1 MQKAAPIF
9 VPSVKPKA
17 KRHCLSCGKPLTPRL
32 RRYCNMSCPQYL
44 LASLNR
50 RTGLLQTL
58 SIRYGT
64 FYFSDFLVVMDLL
77 PYDSDQIYSYML
89 PRSAG
94 HKPVE
99 DFCELSNI
107 LGTLWWNEK
116 NRTKKR
122 YLASREVLSRGR
134 KLEAP
139 INSVMPA
146 SLTVPSVRS
155 SNLITLELQ
164 PDDLAPTTIE
174 QSIRNAY
181 RRQAK
186 KHHPDLGAVRKPSSR
201 SRRLTKSCA
210 SGQSTRPSSESGAFR
225 TNGFMRAP
233 ATAGSNPSYCDE
245 NNLSTAGPR
254 HRLSFGS
261 LRWSG
266 ETGSVWASI
275 LAALFPATQ

>member
-1 MQKAAPIF
+1 MQKTAPIF

-17 KRHCLSCGKPLTPRL
+17 KRHCLSCGKPLPPRL

-164 PDDLAPTTIE
+164 PDDLAPTAIE

-186 KHHPDLGAVRKPSSR
+186 KHHPDLGGRPETFIKIQEAYEKLRLWAKHPTFLRKRGFPDKWLYEGASNR
-201 SRRLTKSCA
+201 WIKPIVPRRK
-210 SGQSTRPSSESGAFR
+210 
-225 TNGFMRAP
+225 
-233 ATAGSNPSYCDE
+233 
-245 NNLSTAGPR
+245 
-254 HRLSFGS
+254 
-261 LRWSG
+261 
-266 ETGSVWASI
+266 
-275 LAALFPATQ
+275 